1 MRLAPASLLLASAV
15 ALAAC
20 QTPREACLSQ
30 GSRELRTV
38 ESLIRETQG
47 NLSRGYALE
56 TRQEVDVIRTT
67 CEVKLDDGTTGRVP
81 CDRTDVDE
89 VERPVA
95 IDLVAE
101 RAQLDSLLEQRG
113 RLLGQAQARQQAC
126 VATYPE

>member
-1 MRLAPASLLLASAV
+1 MRLLPAALIPVL

-20 QTPREACLSQ
+20 QTPREACLSE

-47 NLSRGYALE
+47 NLQRGYAIE
-56 TRQEVDVIRTT
+56 TDQEIEVIRTT
-67 CEVKLDDGTTGRVP
+67 CEVELEDGTEGRVP

-95 IDLVAE
+95 IDFEEE
-101 RAQLDSLLEQRG
+101 RAQLASLLEQRG
-113 RLLGQAQARQQAC
+113 RLLGQQQARQQAC
-126 VATYPE
+126 IAAYPE

>member
-1 MRLAPASLLLASAV
+1 MRPVFAALLPVL

-20 QTPREACLSQ
+20 QTPREACLSE
-30 GSRELRTV
+30 GSRELRTI

-47 NLSRGYALE
+47 NLSRGYAIE
-56 TRQEVDVIRTT
+56 TEQEVEVIRTT
-67 CEVKLDDGTTGRVP
+67 CEVELEDGTEGRVP

-95 IDLVAE
+95 IDFEEE
-101 RAQLDSLLEQRG
+101 RAQLASLFEQRG

>member
-1 MRLAPASLLLASAV
+1 MRPFLAALLPVL

-20 QTPREACLSQ
+20 QTPREACLSE

-47 NLSRGYALE
+47 NLQRGYAIE
-56 TRQEVDVIRTT
+56 TEQEVEVIRTT
-67 CEVKLDDGTTGRVP
+67 CEVELEDGTEGRVP

>member
-1 MRLAPASLLLASAV
+1 MRPVLAALLPVL

-20 QTPREACLSQ
+20 QTPREACLSE
-30 GSRELRTV
+30 GSRELRTI

-47 NLSRGYALE
+47 NLSRGYAIE
-56 TRQEVDVIRTT
+56 TEQEVEVIRTT
-67 CEVKLDDGTTGRVP
+67 CEVELEDGTEGRVP

-95 IDLVAE
+95 IDFEEE
-101 RAQLDSLLEQRG
+101 RAQLASLFEQRG

>member
-1 MRLAPASLLLASAV
+1 MRPVFAALLPVL

-30 GSRELRTV
+30 GSQELRTV
-38 ESLIRETQG
+38 ESLIRETEG
-47 NLSRGYALE
+47 NLRRGYAIE
-56 TRQEVDVIRTT
+56 TEQEVEVIRTT
-67 CEVKLDDGTTGRVP
+67 CEVELEDGTEGTVP

-95 IDLVAE
+95 IDFEQE
-101 RAQLDSLLEQRG
+101 RAQLASLFEQRG
-113 RLLGQAQARQQAC
+113 RLLAQQEARQQAC

>member
-1 MRLAPASLLLASAV
+1 MRPVLAALIPVL

-20 QTPREACLSQ
+20 QTPREACLSE

-47 NLSRGYALE
+47 NLQRGYAIE
-56 TRQEVDVIRTT
+56 TEQEVEVIRTT
-67 CEVKLDDGTTGRVP
+67 CEVELEDGTEGRVP

-95 IDLVAE
+95 IDFEEE
-101 RAQLDSLLEQRG
+101 RAKLASLLEQRG
-113 RLLGQAQARQQAC
+113 RLLARQQARQQAC
-126 VATYPE
+126 IATYPE

>member
-20 QTPREACLSQ
+20 QTPREACPSQ

-89 VERPVA
+89 VQRPVA
-95 IDLVAE
+95 IDLRAE
-101 RAQLDSLLEQRG
+101 RAKLDSLVEQRS
-113 RLLGQAQARQQAC
+113 RLLARREAQVAAC
-126 VATYPE
+126 VAAHPE

>member
-1 MRLAPASLLLASAV
+1 MRRLVLAALPVL

-20 QTPREACLSQ
+20 QTPREACLSEA
-30 GSRELRTV
+30 SHELRTV
-38 ESLIRETQG
+38 EALIRETQG
-47 NLSRGYALE
+47 NLNRGYAIE
-56 TRQEVDVIRTT
+56 TDQEVDVIHTT
-67 CEVKLDDGTTGRVP
+67 C
-81 CDRTDVDE
+81 E

-126 VATYPE
+126 VVTYPE

>member
-1 MRLAPASLLLASAV
+1 MRPLAALLPIL

-20 QTPREACLSQ
+20 QTPREACLSEA
-30 GSRELRTV
+30 SHELRTV

-47 NLSRGYALE
+47 NLQRGYAIE
-56 TRQEVDVIRTT
+56 TEQEVDVIRTT
-67 CEVKLDDGTTGRVP
+67 CEVELEDGTEGRVP

-89 VERPVA
+89 VQRPVA

-101 RAQLDSLLEQRG
+101 RAQLDGLLEQRG